1 MIEAAEIF
9 TADSVVG
16 LAEHLG
22 PVVAT
27 VVLVLNARWARR
39 ASKATRNGKGDVA
52 HMTSGL
58 VDKVD
63 AVHRRIDNLSG
74 CVTNLGTEVEQ
85 LRTRVEAVDD
95 RTIRH
100 DERIRT
106 LFGDLPRRSSRRR
119 WR

>member
-1 MIEAAEIF
+1 MIGETNIW
-9 TADSVVG
+9 DGLVG

-27 VVLVLNARWARR
+27 AIAALSAHWARK

-58 VDKVD
+58 VERTNDLARKID
-63 AVHRRIDNLSG
+63 AVHKRIDNINECMASMKSQVG
-74 CVTNLGTEVEQ
+74 Q
-85 LRTRVEAVDD
+85 IDD

-106 LFGDLPRRSSRRR
+106 LFGDLPRGSSRRR

>member
-1 MIEAAEIF
+1 MRMEAAEIF

-39 ASKATRNGKGDVA
+39 ASRATRNGKGDVA
-52 HMTSGL
+52 HMASDL
-58 VDKVD
+58 VDKMD
-63 AVHRRIDNLSG
+63 AVHKRIDRLHDCVSG
-74 CVTNLGTEVEQ
+74 LRSQVEQ
-85 LRTRVEAVDD
+85 IDD

-106 LFGDLPRRSSRRR
+106 LFGDLPRRSQRRR